1 MNLLLFIIILTI
13 SFIVVRIG
21 AIAFELTGLEKSLAR
36 FQALSCFTGTG
47 FTTKEAELITGNPQ
61 RRRIASVLMILGKAG
76 LVTLIAT
83 FANSLQAD
91 NLVAKINIPFLNLVF
106 PLHLLPWINLIIIM
120 VFIYTIYKI
129 LTHTKIGRKLTDAL
143 KAHII
148 KKELIKPVSFEEL
161 VVATAGYGISKIEV
175 CKDSPILNKMLLD
188 SDLRKFDILILAVE
202 RGEEIIP
209 NPRADTKILLG
220 DKLICFGKLGNIRRK
235 LCVIPE

>member
-1 MNLLLFIIILTI
+1 MNLLLFIVILSV

-61 RRRIASVLMILGKAG
+61 RRRIASALMILGKAG

-83 FANSLQAD
+83 FANSLRA
-91 NLVAKINIPFLNLVF
+91 NALS
-106 PLHLLPWINLIIIM
+106 WINLLIILA
-120 VFIYTIYKI
+120 FIYAIYRI
-129 LTHTKIGRKLTDAL
+129 LTYTKMGRKLTDVL
-143 KAHII
+143 KAHIVR
-148 KKELIKPVSFEEL
+148 KEIIKPVSFEEL
-161 VVATAGYGISKIEV
+161 VVATAGYGISKVEI
-175 CKDSPILNKMLLD
+175 CKDNPILDKTLLD
-188 SDLRKFDILILAVE
+188 SNLKKFDILVLAVE

-220 DKLICFGKLGNIRRK
+220 DKLICFGKLENIRKK
-235 LCVIPE
+235 LCVTAK

>member
-1 MNLLLFIIILTI
+1 MNLLLFIVILSV

-83 FANSLQAD
+83 FANSLRA
-91 NLVAKINIPFLNLVF
+91 NALSWV
-106 PLHLLPWINLIIIM
+106 NLIIIM

-129 LTHTKIGRKLTDAL
+129 LTHTKLGRKLTDAL
-143 KAHII
+143 KAHIV

-175 CKDSPILNKMLLD
+175 CKDNPILNRTLLD

-209 NPRADTKILLG
+209 NPRADTRILLG
-220 DKLICFGKLGNIRRK
+220 DKLICFGKLENIRRK
-235 LCVIPE
+235 LCVIPEEAE